1 MNCLPLVLVFLVF
14 FSGRAWAQE
23 PSDQNADIFH
33 LDSMREGL
41 SAEERE
47 IGGEL
52 TGSGTYDVDGAMR
65 RLLDRLKEKAV
76 GEVRGNLRFA
86 STLTGLTFLG
96 GFACAL
102 CEDEKLRVLLEICV
116 CGVAASILTGSMG
129 SLIQQT
135 MEAIYR
141 LSDYSKAALP
151 VVFTAAA
158 ASGAG
163 ASAAVRYAAVTLAL
177 DVLMSTAQRCILP
190 LINAYL
196 ALTLSCALFP
206 NSMLKAAS
214 RFVRWAAGILM
225 TGTSLVFSAY
235 IGMTGAISSAVNA
248 TAVKATKTLIST
260 ALPVVGGMIADVS
273 GTVLAAAGV
282 VRTCA
287 GAFGLISVCAL
298 CLGPFVLLTAKMLL
312 FKAVSALADSV
323 PCGRLPGLYSGLADA
338 AAMLMGLLG
347 SCSIML
353 FLSFAIAMK
362 AVTVG

>member
-1 MNCLPLVLVFLVF
+1 
-14 FSGRAWAQE
+14 
-23 PSDQNADIFH
+23 
-33 LDSMREGL
+33 MREGL

-248 TAVKATKTLIST
+248 TAVKATQQRRERDSRQGDKDPDLDRPSGRGRHDRRRLRHGPGRSRGRPDLRGRFWSDLGLRP
-260 ALPVVGGMIADVS
+260 LPG
-273 GTVLAAAGV
+273 
-282 VRTCA
+282 
-287 GAFGLISVCAL
+287 SVCPADGKDASLQGGLRSGGFRPVRAASRAL
-298 CLGPFVLLTAKMLL
+298 FRPGRRGRHADGSARKLLDHAFPVL
-312 FKAVSALADSV
+312 
-323 PCGRLPGLYSGLADA
+323 CNRHEGE
-338 AAMLMGLLG
+338 
-347 SCSIML
+347 
-353 FLSFAIAMK
+353 
-362 AVTVG
+362 